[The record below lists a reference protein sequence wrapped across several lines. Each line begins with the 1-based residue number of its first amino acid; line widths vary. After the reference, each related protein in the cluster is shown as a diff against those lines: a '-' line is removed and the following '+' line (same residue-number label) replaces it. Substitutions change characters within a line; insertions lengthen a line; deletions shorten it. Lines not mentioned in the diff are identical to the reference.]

1 MINENNAKR
10 YCCEDISLIEN
21 YSSAISDKDEM
32 WECHHRRE
40 REMRQKD
47 LKDIGEYY
55 ERPACEL
62 IFLPTTE
69 HRRLIAG
76 LPKSEEHKKNISK
89 GRMGMK
95 FSEDHKRNLS
105 MSHIGNTW
113 SEEQKQKFINSR
125 KGERWFNNGVINVR
139 RKECPDGFTPGR
151 LKTEQNG
158 K

>member
-1 MINENNAKR
+1 MINEKNAQR
-10 YCCEDISLIEN
+10 YCCDDISLIEN
-21 YSSAISDKDEM
+21 YASAISDKDEM

-40 REMRQKD
+40 SIIRQKD

-62 IFLPTTE
+62 IFLPTNE

-89 GRMGMK
+89 GRIGMK
-95 FSEDHKRNLS
+95 FSEDHKHNLS
-105 MSHIGNTW
+105 ISHKGNTW

-151 LKTEQNG
+151 LKL
-158 K
+158 

>member
-1 MINENNAKR
+1 MINEKNAQR
-10 YCCEDISLIEN
+10 YCCDDISLIEN
-21 YSSAISDKDEM
+21 YSSAISDKYEM

-40 REMRQKD
+40 SEMRQKD

-62 IFLPTTE
+62 IFLPTNE

-89 GRMGMK
+89 GRIGMK

-105 MSHIGNTW
+105 MSHMGNTW
-113 SEEQKQKFINSR
+113 SEEQKQKFRNSR

-151 LKTEQNG
+151 IKL
-158 K
+158 